1 MDKNKIPCIYLKNGL
16 SMQGFYGVR
25 ERKRLEG
32 EAVSAAAAFR
42 DAGAGSIVVFDFS
55 EGDAEHDANLE
66 ALRLICRDAV
76 IPVIGAGNVKRV
88 EDVKKL
94 IYAGCDRAV
103 LNFAKQADIEM
114 LEEVSKRFGKS
125 RIAVY
130 LPDADTYRTYEK
142 RIREF
147 ASAILC
153 DKKCAEALRKIT
165 DIGILSHDDEE
176 MACTAI
182 GFTQGFSPLFSWEE
196 LKKDANGLVP
206 CVVQDVSSDEVLMV
220 AYMNGE
226 SFKATMETGRM
237 TYWSRSRQELWQKGA
252 TSGHYQ
258 FLKEMKIDCD
268 NDTLLAKVVQIGAAC
283 HTGNHSCF
291 YRNMIDADASKK
303 NLSAVLE
310 EVYGVITDRKVHPK
324 EGSYTNYLFDKGIDK
339 ILKKVGEEATEI
351 VIAAKNPDKQE
362 SVYEMSDFLYHMM
375 VLMAEK
381 GITWEDVA
389 GELAN
394 R

>member
-16 SMQGFYGVR
+16 PMQGFYGVR

-55 EGDAEHDANLE
+55 DGDAEHDANLE

-153 DKKCAEALRKIT
+153 DKKSAESLRKIT

-258 FLKEMKIDCD
+258 FLKEMKLDCD

>member
-1 MDKNKIPCIYLKNGL
+1 MDNNKIPCLYLKNGL
-16 SMQGFYGVR
+16 PMQGFYGVR
-25 ERKRLEG
+25 EKKRVDG
-32 EAVSAAAAFR
+32 EAPEAAVSFR
-42 DAGAGSIVVFDFS
+42 DKGARSLVVFDFS
-55 EGDAEHDANLE
+55 DQDAEHEVNLE
-66 ALRLICRDAV
+66 AIRLICRGAV

-103 LNFAKQADIEM
+103 LNFAKEADIGM
-114 LEEVSKRFGKS
+114 LEEVSKRFGKN

-130 LPDADTYRTYEK
+130 LPDVQTYEQYGK
-142 RIREF
+142 GISRY
-147 ASAILC
+147 ASLLLC
-153 DKKCAEALRKIT
+153 DRKDADALSKMT
-165 DIGILSHDDEE
+165 DMGILSHCDEE

-182 GFTQGFSPLFSWEE
+182 GYTQEFRPLFTWDEM
-196 LKKDANGLVP
+196 KKDGNGLVP

-220 AYMNGE
+220 AYMNEE
-226 SFKATMETGRM
+226 SFRATMETGRM

-258 FLKEMKIDCD
+258 FLKEMKVDCD

-303 NLSAVLE
+303 NLSAVLD
-310 EVYGVITDRKVHPK
+310 EVYGVIMDRKAHPK

>member
-1 MDKNKIPCIYLKNGL
+1 MEKNKIPCIYLKNGL
-16 SMQGFYGVR
+16 PMQGFYGVR
-25 ERKRLEG
+25 EKKRLEG
-32 EAVSAAAAFR
+32 EAASAAVAMR
-42 DAGAGSIVVFDFS
+42 DGGARSIVVFDFS
-55 EGDAEHDANLE
+55 DGDNEHEANLE
-66 ALRLICRDAV
+66 AIRLICRDAV

-88 EDVKKL
+88 EDIKKL

-114 LEEVSKRFGKS
+114 LEEVSKRFGRS

-130 LPDADTYRTYEK
+130 LPDIGTYTGHEK
-142 RIREF
+142 QIREY
-147 ASAILC
+147 ASALLC
-153 DKKCAEALRKIT
+153 DRAIAQELSTRT
-165 DIGILSHDDEE
+165 DLGILSHDDEE
-176 MACTAI
+176 MMCTTI
-182 GFTQGFSPLFSWEE
+182 GFTQGFRPLFTWDE
-196 LKKDANGLVP
+196 LKKDDKGLIP
-206 CVVQDVSSDEVLMV
+206 CVVQDVTSDEVLMV
-220 AYMNGE
+220 AYMNEE
-226 SFKATMETGRM
+226 SFQATMETGRM

-310 EVYGVITDRKVHPK
+310 EVYGVIMDRRAHPK

-362 SVYEMSDFLYHMM
+362 SVYEISDFLYHVM

-381 GITWEDVA
+381 GITWEDIA